1 MLSAPKFT
9 FTMGG
14 NVQPGQQIPST
25 EYVEPAT
32 LNQVVEMEDV
42 PPPPALLTRSYTEYA
57 EIPPLSEAPPLH
69 MQLSR
74 TETEGHGPV
83 FPSSAYKEVPR
94 LPVLSRTPKVR
105 INETLRE
112 RTIAFAEEHLKEGET
127 VVMDVHADM
136 HFNLTIR
143 YFIKWNS
150 RIVEETLEGFI
161 ETLPNPC
168 VWTYDMDDTFGINDV
183 YWEYAQM
190 VERMRYK

>member
-1 MLSAPKFT
+1 MLSVQKFT

-14 NVQPGQQIPST
+14 NVQPGQPIPST

-32 LNQVVEMEDV
+32 LNQFVEMEDV
-42 PPPPALLTRSYTEYA
+42 PPPPAPLTRSYTEYA
-57 EIPPLSEAPPLH
+57 EIPPPLSEAPPLH

-74 TETEGHGPV
+74 TETEGHGP
-83 FPSSAYKEVPR
+83 AYEAAPT
-94 LPVLSRTPKVR
+94 PAVLTRTPKVR

-127 VVMDVHADM
+127 VVMEVCSDM

-150 RIVEETLEGFI
+150 KIMEETLEGFI
-161 ETLPNPC
+161 ENLPNPC
-168 VWTYDMDDTFGINDV
+168 VWTYDMDDTFGVNDI

-190 VERMRYK
+190 VERRRFE